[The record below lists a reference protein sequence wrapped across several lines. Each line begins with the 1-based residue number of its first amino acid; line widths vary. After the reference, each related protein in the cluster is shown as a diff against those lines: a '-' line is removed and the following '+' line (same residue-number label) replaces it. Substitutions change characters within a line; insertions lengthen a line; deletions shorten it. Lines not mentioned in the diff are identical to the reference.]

1 MHYIRTLTIIA
12 ILIPITPRCH
22 YSYLAFLN
30 TSWHF
35 RDTLESTSHTYHS
48 PLMNTCQDSNYLTL
62 RAWSITTRNETETWW
77 QLIRYPVDIAK
88 VFSIDAEKRLLY
100 VGSLPFDYHVYV
112 LIVNQYC
119 QIVKRLKPWML

>member
-1 MHYIRTLTIIA
+1 
-12 ILIPITPRCH
+12 
-22 YSYLAFLN
+22 
-30 TSWHF
+30 
-35 RDTLESTSHTYHS
+35 
-48 PLMNTCQDSNYLTL
+48 MNMCQDSNYLTL

-77 QLIRYPVDIAK
+77 QLIWYPVDIAK
-88 VFSIDAEKRLLY
+88 MFSIDAEKRLLY